1 MVSELLVTNVPLVR
15 EMVTKLVEGRAVS
28 FSLYRSIVVIRLF
41 CCLAL
46 LVAFVLPAAADTP
59 TIDIDGQFNTTSSHT
74 ATAPQSGSQEITP
87 LPGAQIPLW
96 TVTSGSVDWISALWN
111 VPPGVGGWSVD
122 LNGNGPD
129 EFTSTVQ
136 LDPGE
141 YLLSFYL
148 TGDPRLNSA
157 QRSVNVIA
165 GLASNPPFTVT
176 PLAPQVDPSISPV
189 VNWGDLDWTLQT
201 LQFSVRAGSRNTIA
215 FQSLT
220 TNDPVVGNV
229 SLTKTGEVPVPE
241 AGFYS
246 AFALN
251 LAGLLLFVRRRRSGG
266 FRSQYCSSGKWRKLR
281 RMKQLCGVAS

>member
-1 MVSELLVTNVPLVR
+1 M
-15 EMVTKLVEGRAVS
+15 
-28 FSLYRSIVVIRLF
+28 IRLF

-46 LVAFVLPAAADTP
+46 LAAFVLPAAADTP
-59 TIDIDGQFNTTSSHT
+59 KIDIDGQFNTTSSQT
-74 ATAPQSGSQEITP
+74 ATAPQNGSQVITP
-87 LPGAQIPLW
+87 SSMQIPLW
-96 TVTSGSVDWISALWN
+96 SVTLGSVDWISALWN

-122 LNGNGPD
+122 LNGKGED
-129 EFTSTVQ
+129 EITSVE
-136 LDPGE
+136 LKPGQ
-141 YLLSFYL
+141 YSLSFYL
-148 TGDPRLNSA
+148 TGNPASGSA

-165 GLASNPPFTVT
+165 GGSASHTFSVT

-189 VNWGDLDWTLQT
+189 VNWGDLAWTLQT
-201 LQFSVRAGSRNTIA
+201 LQFSVTAGSRNTIA
-215 FQSLT
+215 FQRLT